1 VEDVIFVDAKRGQG
15 IRSIHRAIIR
25 AGVHVNERRAR
36 RGLSDRAL
44 RVGIIGYPNVGKSA
58 LINRILNRR
67 RAKTAD
73 KPGVTRSLQWIR
85 VKSEGSNQDGKNK
98 INKNFELLDSP
109 GIIPVN
115 LIDQSDALLVA
126 ACNSIG
132 QASYDNQKVAAHLLQ
147 YIQALHFMDKGIV
160 TSPQWPKKFQ
170 DRFYFDPLA
179 IHSFEGEEPR
189 IPTGEDMLFMI
200 ADNTCQGNPEDAAR
214 KILMDFRM
222 GRMGL
227 ISLQLAPESDSDN
240 GQIPVRI
247 RSQFDD
253 PLGSEEE
260 QRNMLAEM
268 RGKRAEAA
276 VKVAKQKGLE
286 LPPMV
291 LQDPMEE
298 PRDDES
304 GNEKVAAQDVGKG
317 MFDGW

>member
-1 VEDVIFVDAKRGQG
+1 MEDVIFVDAKRGQG

-132 QASYDNQKVAAHLLQ
+132 QASYDNQKVAAYLLQ